1 MRDEIDA
8 ILESRPEIAE
18 IFSVITLQLGNEI
31 MVSIK
36 ARMRDVES
44 DDELI
49 HDINACEKALIASNP
64 AIRWV
69 FFEPDVEAGGA

>member
-1 MRDEIDA
+1 
-8 ILESRPEIAE
+8 
-18 IFSVITLQLGNEI
+18 